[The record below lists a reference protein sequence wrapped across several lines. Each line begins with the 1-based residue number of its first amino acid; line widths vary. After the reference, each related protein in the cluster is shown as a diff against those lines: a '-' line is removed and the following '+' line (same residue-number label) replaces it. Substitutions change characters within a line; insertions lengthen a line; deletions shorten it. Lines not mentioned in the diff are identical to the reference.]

1 VNILAL
7 DLGTKTGWALS
18 CAGAITAGTWT
29 LATPKEIKD
38 AANNRLNRR
47 CDPRFLRLLHEL
59 GCVTRALSIAGQKLD
74 YCVFEDVLFG
84 TSTGQCHL
92 WATWRAAAWS
102 LARDGVK
109 LDCLNTASLKKF
121 ATGNGGAT
129 KEHMAKSLTMDPRY
143 ILHPKGVRDLRTGS
157 ILGDDAVDALHLLA
171 WAQKTFQGGVDKPS
185 DVGNVVL

>member
-7 DLGTKTGWALS
+7 DLGSKTGWALS

-59 GCVTRALSIAGQKLD
+59 DCVTAAHKLD
-74 YCVFEDVLFG
+74 WCVFEDVEFCK
-84 TSTGQCHL
+84 SRMQAHL
-92 WATWRAAAWS
+92 WSAFRSAAWS

-109 LDCLNTASLKKF
+109 LDCLATGKLKSF
-121 ATGNGGAT
+121 ATGNGGAD
-129 KEHMAKSLTMDPRY
+129 KSMMARALTLDPRY
-143 ILHPKGVRDLRTGS
+143 SLDKVGVYDNLRKVK
-157 ILGDDAVDALHLLA
+157 LDDNAIDALHLLR
-171 WAQKTFQGGVDKPS
+171 WAMTTFK
-185 DVGNVVL
+185 